1 MAKLRI
7 GISGW
12 RYSPWRGRFYPKD
25 LPQRLELHYASRQLD
40 SIEINGSFYSLQ
52 CPESWR
58 NWYRDTPRGFVFAV
72 KAPRFI
78 THMRRLREMDKPL
91 ANFLASGVLELREK
105 LGPMLWQFPPDMK
118 YDHALFDAFLSSLPR
133 ESRTALALAAHH
145 DHRLKHVGDLS
156 LQRNHRVRHAIEV
169 RHDSFR
175 APAFIELLRK
185 HRVALVVSDAA
196 TKWPKLRDVTGDFIY
211 MRMHGDEVLYSSG
224 YSDTALDDWA
234 LSIRAWMKG
243 GQPRDAR
250 HRASDRPPPERMSR
264 DVYCYFDNDAKV
276 KAPFDAMKLRER
288 FTAGRSPGPLD
299 RSSSGSPSRAGWR

>member
-12 RYSPWRGRFYPKD
+12 RYPQWRGHFYPKD

-52 CPESWR
+52 RPGSWR
-58 NWYRDTPRGFVFAV
+58 HWYRDTPRGFVFAV

-78 THMRRLREMDKPL
+78 THVLRLREVDKPL

-105 LGPMLWQFPPDMK
+105 LGPILWQFPPNLK
-118 YDHALFDAFLSSLPR
+118 YDHELFDAFLSSLPR
-133 ESRTALALAAHH
+133 DTQSALAMARQH
-145 DHRLKHVGDLS
+145 DHHLKHVGDLS
-156 LQRNHRVRHAIEV
+156 AQRNHRLRHAVEV

-175 APAFIELLRK
+175 NPTFIGMLRK
-185 HRVALVVSDAA
+185 HRAVLVISDAA
-196 TKWPKLRDVTGDFIY
+196 TKWPKLRDVTGGFVY

-224 YSDTALDDWA
+224 YSDAALDDWA
-234 LSIRAWMKG
+234 RRIRAWMKG

-250 HRASDRPPPERMSR
+250 HRASDARPPTRKSR
-264 DVYCYFDNDAKV
+264 DVYCYFD
-276 KAPFDAMKLRER
+276 KLQGEGT
-288 FTAGRSPGPLD
+288 F
-299 RSSSGSPSRAGWR
+299 